1 MDSSGGYTK
10 QKENAGNLS
19 EDCPWGPQEGVGL
32 TGDKKPEII
41 PWRHSDTVLLLTLSC
56 EASVQAALLVMSM
69 PSPWPQ

>member
-1 MDSSGGYTK
+1 M
-10 QKENAGNLS
+10 
-19 EDCPWGPQEGVGL
+19 GL

>member
-19 EDCPWGPQEGVGL
+19 EACPWGPQEGVGL